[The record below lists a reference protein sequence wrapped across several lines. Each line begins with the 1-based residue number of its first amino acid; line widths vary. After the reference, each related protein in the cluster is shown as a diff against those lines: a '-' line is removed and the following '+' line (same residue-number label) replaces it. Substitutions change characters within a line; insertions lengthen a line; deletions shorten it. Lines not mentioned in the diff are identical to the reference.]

1 MDGYKQDN
9 MDGYKEDNENM
20 HVVTQVEWMVIVQG

>member
-9 MDGYKEDNENM
+9 MDGYTEDNENM